1 MGTRLIVDGESLFA
15 DLLDPQRRLRPIG
28 GGMWSALPEG
38 QHAGRYD
45 RRASAYD
52 AVVGSRLYNRLLWG
66 SSPAAYGGFAARA
79 LQSSDGPLL
88 DAGCGSLVFTADVYA
103 RADRPLVLVD
113 RSLGML
119 QAAQTRLR
127 AAGGARARDAIFLQA
142 DLFDLPFRPGRF
154 RTVISMGMLHLFEEI
169 DGLVAALDRSLAPGG
184 HLFLTSLVA
193 ERRIGRAYL
202 SLLHR
207 AGEVAPPR
215 TNAQIIRAVQQGVA
229 SARHVNGDI
238 QGSMAFLQV
247 MSSAGSEI

>member
-1 MGTRLIVDGESLFA
+1 VDVESLLA

-38 QHAGRYD
+38 QHAERYD

-66 SSPAAYGGFAARA
+66 SSPAAYAGFAARA
-79 LQSSDGPLL
+79 LQSGDGPLL

-103 RADRPLVLVD
+103 RADRPLVLAD

-154 RTVISMGMLHLFEEI
+154 STVISMGMLHLF
-169 DGLVAALDRSLAPGG
+169 DDVVGLVAALGRPLAPGG
-184 HLFLTSLVA
+184 HLYLTSLVA

-207 AGEVAPPR
+207 AGEVAIPR
-215 TNAQIIRAVQQGVA
+215 TYAQMSEAVQRGVA
-229 SARHVNGDI
+229 STGRLDGDI
-238 QGSMAFLQV
+238 QGSMAFLEVSRSTQTRV
-247 MSSAGSEI
+247 VGG